1 MGRLINK
8 YDSIGGIDRIVEIS
22 GSETLTDKTLTA
34 PVLNTPTVNNS
45 LLATPRES
53 WAANTNA
60 GSSLTLITTSINL
73 NPKTEGKSAWLFT
86 GNTSAT
92 WTVNIGHVGDNV
104 HADSLNNYLAT
115 GESITISLAV
125 YISNIAAR
133 PTALSIDGTAQTTI
147 WWQGGIAPALNTG
160 SLNAFDVYTYAI
172 IKTAANTY
180 TIFASKTEFDN

>member
-1 MGRLINK
+1 MGKLINK

-22 GSETLTDKTLTA
+22 GVETLSDKTLTA
-34 PVLNTPTVNNS
+34 PTLNTPTVNNS

-53 WAANTNA
+53 WAADTNA
-60 GSSLTLITTSINL
+60 ASSLTLITTSINL

-92 WTVNIGHVGDNV
+92 WAVNIGHASSNV

-125 YISNIAAR
+125 YISNAAAYA
-133 PTALSIDGTAQTTI
+133 TALTIDNAATTVF
-147 WWQGGIAPALNTG
+147 WQGGIAPSAG
-160 SLNAFDVYTYAI
+160 SLNAFDVYTYTI